1 MNKIKVCHV
10 IGNFVNG
17 GVESVIYNYF
27 SNIDLNKYEIHI
39 IGHGIRVQECADRFI
54 NMGFIIHNITPKSV
68 SFSKNLKE
76 MESIFREY
84 HFDIVHSHLTEW
96 ACVPMFLAWK
106 CGVNVRVNHS
116 HMAERPQGLKNKIYY
131 GVRLYLGKLFATD
144 YFACGRDA
152 GIYLFGQRAVNTGKV
167 TILPNAVDYDK
178 FRFNRKRRQEI
189 RKKEGIDDDT
199 IVIGHVGRYFEQK
212 NHSFL
217 IKIFYEFHK
226 LRPKSELVLIGD
238 GELME
243 SIKQQVKEMK
253 LIDVV
258 RFLGNRSDVADWY
271 QVMDVFVLPS
281 LYEGLPVVGVE
292 SQAAG
297 LPCIFSKG
305 ITPEIQISPKASFI
319 ALEAGAKKWADKI
332 NEVVLF
338 NNERDNVILDRDRYD
353 IKKNATTL
361 DRFYK
366 ESVIIK

>member
-39 IGHGIRVQECADRFI
+39 IAHGIRVQECADCFV
-54 NMGFIIHNITPKSV
+54 NMGFMIHNITPKSV

-84 HFDIVHSHLTEW
+84 QFDIVHSHLTEW

-106 CGVNVRVNHS
+106 CGVKVRVNHS

-152 GIYLFGQRAVNTGKV
+152 GIYLFGKRAVDTGKV

-178 FRFNRKRRQEI
+178 FKFNRERRQEI
-189 RKKEGIDDDT
+189 RKNENIDEDT
-199 IVIGHVGRYFEQK
+199 IVVGHVGRYFEQK
-212 NHSFL
+212 NHRFL
-217 IKIFYEFHK
+217 IKIFNEFHK
-226 LRPKSELVLIGD
+226 IRPNSELVLLGD

-243 SIKQQVKEMK
+243 SIKQQVKEME
-253 LIDVV
+253 LVDAV
-258 RFLGNRSDVADWY
+258 RFLGNRSDVEDWY

-281 LYEGLPVVGVE
+281 LYEGFPVVGVE
-292 SQAAG
+292 AQAAG
-297 LPCIFSKG
+297 LPCIFSEE
-305 ITPEIQISPKASFI
+305 ITSEIQISPNAAFI
-319 ALEAGAKKWADKI
+319 ELEAGARKWADKI
-332 NEVVLF
+332 NEMLLHE
-338 NNERDNVILDRDRYD
+338 NARDNVILDHNQYD
-353 IKKNATTL
+353 IRKNAATL
-361 DRFYK
+361 DQFYK
-366 ESVIIK
+366 ERASS